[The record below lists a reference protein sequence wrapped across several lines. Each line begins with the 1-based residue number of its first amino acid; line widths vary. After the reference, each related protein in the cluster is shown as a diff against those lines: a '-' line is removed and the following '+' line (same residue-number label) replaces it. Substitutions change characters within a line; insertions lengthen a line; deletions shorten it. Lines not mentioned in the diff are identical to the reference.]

1 MNDYLSASM
10 PRRLRLRA
18 SVQIA
23 GMRLPA
29 RAFLMGIGVM
39 AIGGIAIS
47 LGADIE
53 RTIWVSGGLI
63 VIGLAVLEGRVW
75 GRSSRDVA
83 GIVWRHLN
91 RPKRLRLSQPQVTLP
106 SEEAFA
112 PAVRLQRPHWQ
123 RREGSDER

>member
-1 MNDYLSASM
+1 MSDYLSAAV

-29 RAFLMGIGVM
+29 RSFLMIVGVM

-47 LGADIE
+47 LGAAIE
-53 RTIWVSGGLI
+53 RTLWLSGGLI
-63 VIGLAVLEGRVW
+63 LTGLAALEGRIW
-75 GRSSRDVA
+75 GRSSRDAA

-91 RPKRLRLSQPQVTLP
+91 RPKRLRATQPQANLP
-106 SEEAFA
+106 PEASMPA
-112 PAVRLQRPHWQ
+112 PSLQRPRWQ
-123 RREGSDER
+123 RRESSGE

>member
-1 MNDYLSASM
+1 MSDYLSAVV

-29 RAFLMGIGVM
+29 RAFLMIVGVI

-53 RTIWVSGGLI
+53 RTIWVGGGLI
-63 VIGLAVLEGRVW
+63 VPGLALLEGQVW
-75 GRSSRDVA
+75 GRSSRDAA
-83 GIVWRHLN
+83 GIVWRHFN
-91 RPKRLRLSQPQVTLP
+91 RPKRLRASQPQVILP
-106 SEEAFA
+106 PEASSM
-112 PAVRLQRPHWQ
+112 PALMLQRPRWQ
-123 RREGSDER
+123 RREGSDE